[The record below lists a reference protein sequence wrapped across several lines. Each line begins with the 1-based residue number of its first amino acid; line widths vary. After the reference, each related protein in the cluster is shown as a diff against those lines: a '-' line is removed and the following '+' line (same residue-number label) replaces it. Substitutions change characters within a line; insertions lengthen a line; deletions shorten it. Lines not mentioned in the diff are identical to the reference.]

1 VTDKNCPRRCL
12 PIQVQLQK
20 HSEGLA
26 AVLKALGPQRLMRT
40 MRTAVLVLAFVP
52 WIAQA
57 SMTAAH
63 LCSTTTAAS
72 FVIPVT
78 CLRFILVRNHI
89 WLGAVLTSCLC
100 LGVGSRL
107 RHLNSAVF
115 LDGLLSPRAI
125 DGARQAYGLLCSM
138 ISVLDNVLGPI
149 MFLWHAVFAADLVA
163 LVLEASSAALIPCCL
178 IVANLVLLLVLWMF
192 CSEAC
197 SRLRFE
203 ALETIDTLAYK
214 LSEQPEL
221 SLSGALACA
230 AAQHQDLG
238 LTCWGVARLDRA
250 LSLVVLGGATAVSG
264 CALYFS
270 AAIQEAHVRRQ
281 ER

>member
-1 VTDKNCPRRCL
+1 M
-12 PIQVQLQK
+12 QLQK

-26 AVLKALGPQRLMRT
+26 AVLKALGPRRLMGT
-40 MRTAVLVLAFVP
+40 KRTAVLVLAFVP

-63 LCSTTTAAS
+63 LCSSTTTATS

-125 DGARQAYGLLCSM
+125 EGARQAYGLLCSM
-138 ISVLDNVLGPI
+138 TSVLDNALGPV
-149 MFLWHAVFAADLVA
+149 MFLWHTVFAADLVA

-221 SLSGALACA
+221 SLSGTLACA

-264 CALYFS
+264 FALYFS
-270 AAIQEAHVRRQ
+270 AAIQGAHERRQ

>member
-1 VTDKNCPRRCL
+1 RCL

-20 HSEGLA
+20 HSDGLA
-26 AVLKALGPQRLMRT
+26 AVLKGLGPRRPVGT
-40 MRTAVLVLAFVP
+40 MRTVVLLLAFIP

-63 LCSTTTAAS
+63 LCTPTNAAFS
-72 FVIPVT
+72 IPVT

-100 LGVGSRL
+100 LGVNSRL
-107 RHLNSAVF
+107 RHLNSAIF
-115 LDGLLSPRAI
+115 LDGLLSPRAV

-138 ISVLDNVLGPI
+138 ISVLDNALGPV
-149 MFLWHAVFAADLVA
+149 MFLWHAVFAADLVS
-163 LVLEASSAALIPCCL
+163 LVLEASSATLIPCCL
-178 IVANLVLLLVLWMF
+178 TVANLVLLLALWMF

-221 SLSGALACA
+221 SLPGALACA
-230 AAQHQDLG
+230 AAQHQELG
-238 LTCWGVARLDRA
+238 LTCWGFARLDRA
-250 LSLVVLGGATAVSG
+250 LSLVVLGGAASMAG

-270 AAIQEAHVRRQ
+270 AAGQSGQ
-281 ER
+281 ERLQQH